1 MIELSPKLLNSV
13 GKPTRYTG
21 GEWNAVKKDL
31 SKIPCK
37 FCLTLPDVYEI
48 GMSNLGLQILYGV
61 LNKRS
66 DTAAERV
73 YAPWEDMEKKMRE
86 NAIPLFSL
94 ESKTPLKEFDLWGF
108 SLQYE
113 MIFSNVLNMLNLANV
128 HLHTKER
135 GEDEPFIVGGG
146 PAVYNIEPMADFFD
160 FFVIGEG
167 EEVLN
172 EVADVFIKWKQNN
185 KIGGRKGF
193 LKNLLNVKGIYV
205 PSFYEPKYD
214 DNGDFTELTPME
226 NAPEVVYKRIVKD
239 MVGAYDMRPVVP
251 YMDIVHNRISLELFR
266 GCSRGC
272 RFCQA
277 GMCYRPV
284 RERSREELLKLARD
298 LIDATGYDEISLT
311 SLSSADYTSLD
322 SLVDELTELFCNETV
337 SLSLPSLRIDS
348 FSIELAHKISK
359 VRKTSLTFAPEAGT
373 QRLRDVIN
381 KGVTEENL
389 MNACA
394 AAFKKGWKH
403 VKLYFMMGLP
413 TETDEDI
420 IGIASLAKKVVDLYE
435 EIKGKR
441 GVKVTISVACFVP
454 KPHTPFEWFP
464 QIELEEFIRRQQL
477 LKEHI
482 RDKSIAFNY
491 HDSKVSVLEAA
502 LARGDR
508 RLSKVIETAYDM
520 GAKFDG
526 WTDYFKFDVWKDAF
540 LKNNLSM
547 EKYAKGLDFNAP
559 RPWEVTNPGVSKKF
573 LFLEW
578 QKAMRGELTED
589 CRRGN
594 CTGCGVCG
602 ALKADVSLAKDKA
615 NVVKNK
621 AQEEIVFE
629 NEETLYT
636 YRARI
641 RKGAEL
647 AFLSHLDYIA
657 VYERAIIRAKL
668 PIAYSK
674 GFHPHMKIA
683 FASALSVGVTS
694 EAEYMDFSLTKYIAP
709 EIVFSRLSRE
719 LPKGAEILK
728 LADRKDKTALMA
740 AIDTAK
746 YKVEI
751 PYNGTLK
758 DAEDAIAK
766 FNEAKSVLYTR
777 VTPKKTREKDIKLY
791 VKNPLKIKLP
801 DNILTIFMEIK
812 IDANGSV
819 KPIEV
824 ITALS
829 ADFRL
834 KIDAD
839 EAKILRYEM
848 LSKGKALL

>member
-1 MIELSPKLLNSV
+1 MVELSPKLLNSV
-13 GKPTRYTG
+13 TKPTRYTG
-21 GEWNAVKKDL
+21 GEWNAIKKDM
-31 SKIPCK
+31 SEISCK

-61 LNKRS
+61 LNKRE

-73 YAPWEDMEKKMRE
+73 YAPWEDMEEKMRE
-86 NAIPLFSL
+86 NSIPLFSL
-94 ESKTPLKEFDLWGF
+94 ESKFPLKEFDIWGF

-113 MIFSNVLNMLNLANV
+113 MIFTNVLNMLNLANV
-128 HLHTKER
+128 HLYASER
-135 GEDEPFIVGGG
+135 TENEPFIVGGG

-172 EVADVFIKWKQNN
+172 EVVDVFIKWKNTG
-185 KIGGRKGF
+185 KIGGRRGF

-205 PSFYEPKYD
+205 PSFYEARYD
-214 DNGDFTELTPME
+214 DNGNFTELTPME
-226 NAPEVVYKRIVKD
+226 NAPNIVYKRVINNMD
-239 MVGAYDMRPVVP
+239 NAYDMRPIVP

-284 RERSREELLKLARD
+284 RERSREKLTELARD

-311 SLSSADYTSLD
+311 SLSSADYTSLTK
-322 SLVDELTELFCNETV
+322 LVDELTETFCDETV

-359 VRKTSLTFAPEAGT
+359 VRKNSLTFAPEAGT

-389 MNACA
+389 LNACA
-394 AAFKKGWKH
+394 AAFKKGWRQ

-420 IGIASLAKKVVDLYE
+420 IGIANLAQKVVNLYE

-441 GVKVTISVACFVP
+441 GVKVTVSVACFVP

-464 QIELEEFIRRQQL
+464 QIELDEFIRRQQL

-482 RDKSIAFNY
+482 RDKSIVFNY

-508 RLSKVIETAYDM
+508 RLSKVIETAYKM

-526 WTDYFKFDVWKDAF
+526 WTDYFKFEVWKEAF
-540 LKNNLSM
+540 DKNNLSV
-547 EKYAKGLDFNAP
+547 EKYAKGLDFDAP
-559 RPWEVTNPGVSKKF
+559 RPWEITNPGVSKKF
-573 LFLEW
+573 LLSEW
-578 QKAMRGELTED
+578 QKAMKGELTTD

-602 ALKADVSLAKDKA
+602 KLKADVTLAKD
-615 NVVKNK
+615 NENNKNEVSEK
-621 AQEEIVFE
+621 TFSED
-629 NEETLYT
+629 EETLYT

-641 RKGAEL
+641 RKGEEL

-668 PIAYSK
+668 PMAYSK

-683 FASALSVGVTS
+683 FASALSVGVIS
-694 EAEYMDFSLTKYIAP
+694 EAEYMDFSLTKHIAP
-709 EIVFSRLSRE
+709 EIVFSKLSRE

-728 LADRKDKTALMA
+728 LAERKDKTALMA
-740 AIDTAK
+740 AADTAK
-746 YKVEI
+746 YKAQL
-751 PYNGTLK
+751 PYSGSLN
-758 DAEDAIAK
+758 DANTAIAK

-777 VTPKKTREKDIKLY
+777 ITPKKKREKDIKFY
-791 VKNPLKIKLP
+791 VKNPLTIKP
-801 DNILTIFMEIK
+801 IDNYLTVFIEIK
-812 IDANGSV
+812 IDKNGSV
-819 KPIEV
+819 KPSEV
-824 ITALS
+824 LKVL
-829 ADFRL
+829 ADNFNL
-834 KIDAD
+834 QIKPD
-839 EAKILRYEM
+839 EAKITRYEL
-848 LSKGKALL
+848 LSKNKPLL